1 MRVDPNVKHKNR
13 GMLRNDDGS
22 IQLFHGQVSTVDA
35 TYALVS
41 VDGESY
47 SGYVSRTAID
57 DQTWRVLLRVPLSHS
72 VMVRL
77 LRSRS
82 RQFAVASND
91 AFNSELSRCRKV
103 DSWHLGCRVAKV
115 FSSTLPLFITRKL
128 STGATILCRAVVL
141 PKWACLLRGGA
152 TTCATM
158 TA

>member
-1 MRVDPNVKHKNR
+1 MRVDPNVKHKSR
-13 GMLRNDDGS
+13 GMLRNGDGS

-91 AFNSELSRCRKV
+91 AFDFELSRCRKGDNLYYV
-103 DSWHLGCRVAKV
+103 NSW
-115 FSSTLPLFITRKL
+115 F
-128 STGATILCRAVVL
+128 
-141 PKWACLLRGGA
+141 
-152 TTCATM
+152 
-158 TA
+158 